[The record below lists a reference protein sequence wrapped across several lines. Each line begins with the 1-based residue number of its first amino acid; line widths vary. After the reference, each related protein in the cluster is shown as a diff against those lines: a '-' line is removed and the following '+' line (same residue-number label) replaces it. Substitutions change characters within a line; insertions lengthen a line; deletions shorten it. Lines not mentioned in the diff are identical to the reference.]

1 MTFVQPIDRRP
12 CFACPSVHLDYAIY
26 ELLKNAMRAVVEH
39 HWSASSLPAVNVHIA
54 GSPEQITLR
63 FSDQVIILRSV
74 WRQHQTILSFVTEQP
89 HIFQWFTGRR
99 YSSRPT

>member
-1 MTFVQPIDRRP
+1 M
-12 CFACPSVHLDYAIY
+12 HLDYAIY

-63 FSDQVIILRSV
+63 FSDQVSV
-74 WRQHQTILSFVTEQP
+74 SCFVLCYLHALPRMGEDNP
-89 HIFQWFTGRR
+89 SRCDGLTGRR
-99 YSSRPT
+99 HSSRPA